1 MSKDIQIEDLREK
14 LKQKS
19 NDVQELEKILQKS
32 LDKVASLELIN
43 ATLSYEAKTL
53 EKQLQQIIKEKEDEQ
68 ISMIVQAQ
76 TRRNSLN
83 AT

>member
-1 MSKDIQIEDLREK
+1 MSKDIQIEDLRAK